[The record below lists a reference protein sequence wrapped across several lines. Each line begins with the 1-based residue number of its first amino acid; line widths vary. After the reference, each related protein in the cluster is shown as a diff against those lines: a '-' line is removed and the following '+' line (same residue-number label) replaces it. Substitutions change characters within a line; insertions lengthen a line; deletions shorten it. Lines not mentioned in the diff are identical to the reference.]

1 MSIGRTAIPLLAG
14 IVIGA
19 ALTPGISG
27 ERAERRV
34 FEIRTYTTP
43 DGRLDALHARFR
55 NHTMRLF
62 EKHGMTNVA
71 YWTPDDPALAG
82 RTLVYLL
89 AHESREAAKR
99 SWDAFRNDPEW
110 QKVKADSEADGPVV
124 ARVESVFGE
133 ATDYSPLR

>member
-19 ALTPGISG
+19 ALTPGMSG
-27 ERAERRV
+27 APADRRV
-34 FEIRTYTTP
+34 FEVRTYTTHE
-43 DGRLDALHARFR
+43 GRLDALHTRFR

-62 EKHGMTNVA
+62 EKHGMANVA
-71 YWTPDDPALAG
+71 YWTPEDPALVHN
-82 RTLVYLL
+82 TLVYVL
-89 AHESREAAKR
+89 AHQSREAATR

-110 QKVKADSEADGPVV
+110 QKVKADSEADGPIIV
-124 ARVESVFGE
+124 RLESVFGE